1 MILVIACFFELIFE
15 LVLDYVGPL
24 YQIIPNISYFVAR
37 LYCVALELWLT
48 LVLCYVLIVPLCT
61 NKKEKLYNIIE
72 K

>member
-1 MILVIACFFELIFE
+1 MILVITCFFELIFE
-15 LVLDYVGPL
+15 LVLDYVGTL
-24 YQIIPNISYFVAR
+24 YQIISNISYFVAR
-37 LYCVALELWLT
+37 LYCVELELWLT